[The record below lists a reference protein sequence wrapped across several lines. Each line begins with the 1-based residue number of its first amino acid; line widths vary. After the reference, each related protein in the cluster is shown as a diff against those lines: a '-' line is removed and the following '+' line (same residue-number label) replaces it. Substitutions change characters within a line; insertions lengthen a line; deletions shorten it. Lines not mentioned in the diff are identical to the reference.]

1 MKIRTAS
8 LVDHYDGRGELWRVG
23 EALNTQFYNR
33 DVPWMAAEAL
43 YDLNSG
49 RYISLGLG
57 NEEDPYMEW
66 DISPSREDFST
77 NALRR
82 KGFR

>member
-1 MKIRTAS
+1 
-8 LVDHYDGRGELWRVG
+8 
-23 EALNTQFYNR
+23 Q

-43 YDLNSG
+43 YDLDSG

-57 NEEDPYMEW
+57 NEESTYMEW
-66 DISPSREDFST
+66 DISPNREDFST